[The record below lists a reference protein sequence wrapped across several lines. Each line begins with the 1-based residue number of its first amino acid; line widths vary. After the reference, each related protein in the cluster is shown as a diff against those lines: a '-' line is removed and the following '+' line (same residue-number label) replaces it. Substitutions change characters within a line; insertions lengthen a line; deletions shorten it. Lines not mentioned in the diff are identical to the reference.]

1 MLSLILIVY
10 MITTSGIKIHIKK
23 DTTNEQIYP
32 AYEPIDLNEDVEH
45 DLEKL
50 KEDPVIKVYEDALS
64 NAHKKITEI
73 LEGNDE

>member
-23 DTTNEQIYP
+23 DVTNEQIYP
-32 AYEPIDLNEDVEH
+32 TYESVDFNEDVDH

-64 NAHKKITEI
+64 STHKKITEI